1 MAVPL
6 LVQLYPLTTVV
17 PMMVILDIGA
27 SLYLGRKVSS
37 DANKQELIWLLP
49 FTLVGMGIGIILLM
63 KSPSEPL
70 LLTLGIFAA
79 ANGMRVLM
87 QMPTQTHTVIN
98 RWWALLFG
106 TAGGV
111 FTALFA
117 TGGPVY
123 VSYLAMRIDSPKI
136 LRATMA
142 LAIFMLTF
150 LRLVFML
157 VAGLILSQ
165 DVMILA
171 TVMIIPLFIGIR
183 AGTKFHTKLSQVAM
197 KRSVGLILLFSG
209 TMLLIKQIRELDW
222 FY

>member
-1 MAVPL
+1 
-6 LVQLYPLTTVV
+6 
-17 PMMVILDIGA
+17 MMVILDIGA